1 MKNVKQNW
9 NELNYTDI
17 SFTPQ
22 ISNMTPRDIKFFRNG
37 FESAFKL
44 LSEYV
49 EDGADM
55 DTARE
60 NVEKI
65 MSIEVV
71 DVAKVTN
78 VKEKR

>member
-1 MKNVKQNW
+1 
-9 NELNYTDI
+9 
-17 SFTPQ
+17 
-22 ISNMTPRDIKFFRNG
+22 MTPRDIKFFRNG

-49 EDGADM
+49 EDGVDM